1 MAATTVVV
9 SSRIEE
15 PVAARVAARIKAEG
29 LTVGEVIKRVW
40 DQIAKTGELPKQ
52 IVETKDNEALAR
64 LHSLQVRFA
73 DMPDSFNAMTKDQ
86 MRDIL
91 GGRDV

>member
-1 MAATTVVV
+1 MASTVVV
-9 SSRIEE
+9 SSRIDES
-15 PVAARVAARIKAEG
+15 VAARVATRIKAEG

-40 DQIAKTGELPKQ
+40 DQIAKTGELPQ
-52 IVETKDNEALAR
+52 ESLEAENNETLAR
-64 LHSLQVRFA
+64 LHNLQVRFA

-91 GGRDV
+91 GDRDA

>member
-1 MAATTVVV
+1 MAATVVV

-15 PVAARVAARIKAEG
+15 PVATRVSARIKAEG

-40 DQIAKTGELPKQ
+40 YQIAETGELPQ
-52 IVETKDNEALAR
+52 QSVPVEESGALERLHNLQAR
-64 LHSLQVRFA
+64 LA
-73 DMPDSFNAMTKDQ
+73 AMPYSFNAMTEAQ

-91 GGRDV
+91 GDRDV